1 MYYKVCNKKISY
13 MRVKNISLEM
23 KNIREIM
30 KNFRADSIS
39 SHA

>member
-1 MYYKVCNKKISY
+1 
-13 MRVKNISLEM
+13 MRVKNISLKM

-39 SHA
+39 AHA

>member
-1 MYYKVCNKKISY
+1 
-13 MRVKNISLEM
+13 MRVKNISLKM
-23 KNIREIM
+23 KNFREIM

>member
-1 MYYKVCNKKISY
+1 
-13 MRVKNISLEM
+13 MRVKNIFLKM

-30 KNFRADSIS
+30 KNFRADSIT

>member
-1 MYYKVCNKKISY
+1 
-13 MRVKNISLEM
+13 MRVKNIFLKM

-30 KNFRADSIS
+30 KNFCADSIS

>member
-1 MYYKVCNKKISY
+1 

-30 KNFRADSIS
+30 KKFRADSIS

>member
-1 MYYKVCNKKISY
+1 
-13 MRVKNISLEM
+13 MRVKNISLKM

-30 KNFRADSIS
+30 KKFRADSIS